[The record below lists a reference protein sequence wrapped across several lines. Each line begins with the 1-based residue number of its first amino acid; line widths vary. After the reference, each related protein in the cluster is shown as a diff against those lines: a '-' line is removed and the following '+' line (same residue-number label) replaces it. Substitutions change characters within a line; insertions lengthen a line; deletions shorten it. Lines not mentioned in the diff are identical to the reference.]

1 MSKAAQTKSAS
12 ISKAKTKKP
21 AKSASRPSAK
31 ATKKKVV
38 KKTTR
43 RVKKAAAP
51 QKVIA
56 APAAAPAPSVPSDL
70 TSLLSTA
77 ISDPKPR
84 TTTTAR
90 AGRLPTREFAIEAA
104 RLLLDDKCTDIV
116 LLDVSAVSSVTDFII
131 IGSGTSDRQMKSTLG
146 DVAELARSVGHEVV
160 RRSIDDRATW
170 VLADFVD
177 VVVHL
182 FEPNTRAYYDLEML
196 WGEVPRLDWERTEA
210 PKARGGQ
217 RPVKAE

>member
-1 MSKAAQTKSAS
+1 MSKAARTSS
-12 ISKAKTKKP
+12 KTKAP
-21 AKSASRPSAK
+21 GKSTSRPHTK
-31 ATKKKVV
+31 ASKKAKKKVA

-43 RVKKAAAP
+43 RVKKVVEP
-51 QKVIA
+51 RSPVV
-56 APAAAPAPSVPSDL
+56 PAAQVPTELS
-70 TSLLSTA
+70 SLMTTA
-77 ISDPKPR
+77 TTELKPR

-90 AGRLPTREFAIEAA
+90 AGRMPTRDFAIEAA
-104 RLLLDDKCTDIV
+104 RVLFDDKCTDIV

-196 WGEVPRLDWERTEA
+196 WGEVPRIDWERSEA
-210 PKARGGQ
+210 PRRAQ
-217 RPVKAE
+217 RAVKAE

>member
-1 MSKAAQTKSAS
+1 MSKAARTSS
-12 ISKAKTKKP
+12 KTKAP
-21 AKSASRPSAK
+21 GKSTKRPSTK
-31 ATKKKVV
+31 ASKKASKKKVV

-43 RVKKAAAP
+43 RVKKVVEPKA
-51 QKVIA
+51 VVV
-56 APAAAPAPSVPSDL
+56 APAAAGVPTELS
-70 TSLLSTA
+70 SLMTTA
-77 ISDPKPR
+77 TTELKPR

-90 AGRLPTREFAIEAA
+90 EGRMPTREFAIEAA
-104 RLLLDDKCTDIV
+104 RVLFDDKCTDIV

-196 WGEVPRLDWERTEA
+196 WGEVPRIDWERSEA
-210 PKARGGQ
+210 PRRGG
-217 RPVKAE
+217 RTVKAE

>member
-1 MSKAAQTKSAS
+1 MSKAARTSS
-12 ISKAKTKKP
+12 KTKAP
-21 AKSASRPSAK
+21 GKSTGRPNTKASKK

-43 RVKKAAAP
+43 RVKKVVEPKAVAAAP
-51 QKVIA
+51 VA
-56 APAAAPAPSVPSDL
+56 VPTELS
-70 TSLLSTA
+70 SLMTTA
-77 ISDPKPR
+77 TTELKPR

-90 AGRLPTREFAIEAA
+90 EGRMPTREFAIEAA
-104 RLLLDDKCTDIV
+104 RVLFDDKCTDIV
-116 LLDVSAVSSVTDFII
+116 LLDVSSVSSVTDFII

-196 WGEVPRLDWERTEA
+196 WGEVPRIDWERTEA
-210 PKARGGQ
+210 PKRGG
-217 RPVKAE
+217 RTVKAE